1 MSLLGCQSCN
11 HCRQSR
17 EGSATFG
24 LRTGGDSDAPWGTWC
39 SAAITGFDS
48 NHTPPRNI
56 GSENHPIYHFAAAK
70 PKAYI
75 IYLPPSNGESN
86 TQPRALSFDRSK
98 TELRALSFVRAT
110 SFRSADLDF

>member
-1 MSLLGCQSCN
+1 MGRHHELTGPKILTGQLPESC
-11 HCRQSR
+11 

-56 GSENHPIYHFAAAK
+56 GSENHPIYHFAAAQ

-86 TQPRALSFDRSK
+86 TQPRALSFGRAK
-98 TELRALSFVRAT
+98 TELRALSFGRET
-110 SFRSADLDF
+110 S

>member
-1 MSLLGCQSCN
+1 MPKPVDRHYELIVLAKASTTANSLAKAQPPL
-11 HCRQSR
+11 
-17 EGSATFG
+17 G

-86 TQPRALSFDRSK
+86 AEHSTAPSFGR
-98 TELRALSFVRAT
+98 ET
-110 SFRSADLDF
+110 S